1 MATNRNNLEQA
12 FAMLYKIQMCQAM
25 AMSSENSLNGK
36 FNQVSEYA
44 YLLEEFLPRLEQA
57 LNGI

>member
-1 MATNRNNLEQA
+1 MATNRANLEQA

-25 AMSSENSLNGK
+25 AMNSENALDGK
-36 FNQVSEYA
+36 FNHVSEYA
-44 YLLEEFLPRLEQA
+44 YLLEEFLPRLENA